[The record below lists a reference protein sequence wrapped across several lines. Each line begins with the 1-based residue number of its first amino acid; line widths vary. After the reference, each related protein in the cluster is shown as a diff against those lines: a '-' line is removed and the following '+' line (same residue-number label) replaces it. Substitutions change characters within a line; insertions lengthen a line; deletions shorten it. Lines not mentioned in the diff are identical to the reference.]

1 VNTISLNIPAKLVFG
16 NDCLND
22 FIEYFS
28 GTGYSKVM
36 IISDPN
42 IDHLIPR
49 ITAAMKKSGK
59 TFIIVKDITREPS
72 VGDFNR
78 VLKIA
83 ESERADSVIGIGGG
97 SVLDVAKLV
106 AALCNTGV
114 QVEKMFG
121 SGKIPG
127 RNLFL
132 TCIPTTAG
140 TGSEMSPNA
149 ILTDD
154 SSGQKN
160 GIISSYLVPDAVFID
175 PELTHTTP
183 PAVTA
188 STGIDALTH
197 CIEAYANRNAHPLTD
212 LYAIE
217 GIRLIYSNLE
227 TAFRDGNNAAA
238 RESLALGSMYGGIC
252 LGPVNTAAV
261 HALAYPLG
269 SEFHL
274 PHGISNAILLPYVL
288 QYNLSSGVKRY
299 ADIARVIGVAN
310 GTTELKTAKEGV
322 KRITEL
328 CRNVGIPDK
337 LNVYNVPVAAIPLLA
352 KTAFGV
358 QRLLKNNL
366 RVLSEND
373 IRKIY
378 YKLF

>member
-16 NDCLND
+16 NNCLND
-22 FIEYFS
+22 FIAYFS
-28 GTGYSKVM
+28 GSRYNRVL
-36 IISDPN
+36 IVADQN
-42 IDHLIPR
+42 IEYLLPGVTSLLR
-49 ITAAMKKSGK
+49 KSGK
-59 TFIIVKDITREPS
+59 TVILNCDIVREPS
-72 VGDFNR
+72 VKEYNNI
-78 VLKIA
+78 LKTA
-83 ESERADSVIGIGGG
+83 ESEKIDSVVGIGGG
-97 SVLDVAKLV
+97 SVLDTAKLT
-106 AALCNTGV
+106 AALCYSGV
-114 QVEKMFG
+114 GVENVFG
-121 SGKIPG
+121 NG
-127 RNLFL
+127 RIHDRKTFL
-132 TCIPTTAG
+132 ACIPTTAG

-149 ILTDD
+149 ILFDEE
-154 SSGQKN
+154 SSQKT
-160 GIISSYLVPDAVFID
+160 GIISPFLVPDAAFID
-175 PELTHTTP
+175 PVLTYTTP
-183 PAVTA
+183 TAVTA

-212 LYAIE
+212 LYALE

-288 QYNLSSGVKRY
+288 QYNLSSGEKRY
-299 ADIARVIGVAN
+299 ANIARAIGVKD
-310 GTTELKTAKEGV
+310 GSTELKTAKEGV
-322 KRITEL
+322 KKITEL
-328 CRNVGIPDK
+328 CRNIGIPDK
-337 LNVYNVPVAAIPLLA
+337 LYGYNVPVAAIPSLA
-352 KTAFGV
+352 KSAFGV

-366 RVLSEND
+366 RPMSEAD